1 MSARA
6 GHAAP
11 STGPELPGL
20 DLVRSLG
27 RGGSAEVFLYN
38 QSSPRMPV
46 AVKVLFAERLSPLAR
61 HQFSLEADAMA
72 ALGDHPYIVQVFRS
86 GVTADDRPY
95 LVMRYYPN
103 PNLAERA
110 RTERLSVAEVLQIG
124 VRIACAVETA
134 HRAGILHRDIKPH
147 NILTSQYGEPGLTD
161 FGIAANV
168 ATADE
173 AQAEGLSIPWAA
185 PEVVYGNSPGDR
197 ATDVYSLGATLWT
210 ALVGRSPFEV
220 PGGDNSYMAMMRR
233 IHGERPPR
241 TGRQDVPAA
250 LELLL
255 AQAMAKSPGDRPP
268 SALQFARSLQVIEA
282 ELGWAQTPLA
292 LLADTSAV
300 ATEPADRSGT
310 AGSDGG
316 VAGGA
321 AESGAVAHATP
332 GLGGSPPSPLRPPPP
347 GLLGTDDELK
357 TRRRPA
363 QVTFSDHAARGSRD
377 ALTPPLAPV
386 APAPHPSSPAARFPG
401 ASSTAD
407 LDGDR
412 TIRRPN
418 TPSSPA
424 STGGMGG
431 VGGAA
436 ANAAGR
442 GDEQVSGPTAETS
455 RGRKRRGTAVAA
467 GVAVVVVL
475 AGVAA
480 VTLGGHRHVRQQ
492 GTAPPVTSPAP
503 TLALAPAPPVVNVVA
518 LAGGRARFSWSEPD
532 PRAGEDFAWRL
543 VGQSAW
549 HPASTNSVVLSVSN
563 KDKTC
568 VEVEVG
574 VDDNVEVTQSQPACT
589 S

>member
-1 MSARA
+1 VSARA
-6 GHAAP
+6 GQPAP
-11 STGPELPGL
+11 GTGPELPGL
-20 DLVRSLG
+20 ELVRTLG

-46 AVKVLFAERLSPLAR
+46 AVKVLFADRLTALAR

-134 HRAGILHRDIKPH
+134 HRAGIVHRDIKPH

-168 ATADE
+168 ATVDE

-185 PEVVYGNSPGDR
+185 PEVVYGTSPGDR

-220 PGGDNSYMAMMRR
+220 PGGENSYMAMMRR
-233 IHGERPPR
+233 IHDERPPR

-255 AQAMAKSPGDRPP
+255 AQAMAKSPADRPP
-268 SALQFARSLQVIEA
+268 SALQLARSLQAIEA
-282 ELGWAQTPLA
+282 ELGLAQTPLA
-292 LLADTSAV
+292 LLADTPGIE
-300 ATEPADRSGT
+300 TEPVDGSGR
-310 AGSDGG
+310 AGSDPGNARGG
-316 VAGGA
+316 GSRAVGSATPVSGGRPPGPPTLPVPAGTEDELRTRLRPARVAFSDGA
-321 AESGAVAHATP
+321 AEA
-332 GLGGSPPSPLRPPPP
+332 
-347 GLLGTDDELK
+347 
-357 TRRRPA
+357 
-363 QVTFSDHAARGSRD
+363 SRD
-377 ALTPPLAPV
+377 ALAQPPPPV
-386 APAPHPSSPAARFPG
+386 APEPHRSAPAARAPG
-401 ASSTAD
+401 ELSRPA
-407 LDGDR
+407 LDDDR
-412 TIRRPN
+412 TIRRPS

-424 STGGMGG
+424 SAGRTGGGG
-431 VGGAA
+431 DAGGAA
-436 ANAAGR
+436 GNAAG
-442 GDEQVSGPTAETS
+442 GDVERVPGQTAETPP
-455 RGRKRRGTAVAA
+455 GRKRRAA
-467 GVAVVVVL
+467 AVV

-480 VTLGGHRHVRQQ
+480 VLVLALAAALLGGHGHPREQ
-492 GTAPPVTSPAP
+492 GTAAPVTSPPP
-503 TLALAPAPPVVNVVA
+503 TLALAPAPPVVSVVA
-518 LAGGRARFSWSEPD
+518 LTGDRARFSWSEPNL
-532 PRAGEDFAWRL
+532 RSGEDFAWRL
-543 VGQSAW
+543 VGQSTW
-549 HPASTNSVVLSVSN
+549 HPASTDSVVLTVAP
-563 KDKTC
+563 KHKTC
-568 VEVEVG
+568 IQVEVG